1 MGICG
6 LLFCHAKSNLL
17 LVLLKTMSGLTVLKI
32 EHIDSDDECEV
43 SLA

>member
-6 LLFCHAKSNLL
+6 LLYCHAKSNHL
-17 LVLLKTMSGLTVLKI
+17 LLKTMRGLTVLKI
-32 EHIDSDDECEV
+32 EHIDSDDEREM